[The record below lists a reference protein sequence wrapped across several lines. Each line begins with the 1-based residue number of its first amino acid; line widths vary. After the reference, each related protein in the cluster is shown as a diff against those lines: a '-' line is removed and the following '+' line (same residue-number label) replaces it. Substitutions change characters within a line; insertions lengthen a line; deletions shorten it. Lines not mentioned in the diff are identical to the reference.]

1 MIQSIL
7 MVGAVKPG
15 YASRNKWCLRCL
27 LKTGNVKA
35 EEIWVGSLFQTWHAV
50 DEKDFEVAIDV
61 FLNGADMVMEEE
73 DRSDREG
80 IYVSWKNLSKVP
92 NTFNKYYDLSMALSS

>member
-15 YASRNKWCLRCL
+15 YASRNKWCFRSL
-27 LKTGNVKA
+27 LKTGNVRA
-35 EEIWVGSLFQTWHAV
+35 EEIWVGSLIQTWDAV
-50 DEKDFEVAIDV
+50 DEKDLEVAIDV
-61 FLNGADMVMEEE
+61 FLNGADMVIEEE

-80 IYVSWKNLSKVP
+80 VYFGRI
-92 NTFNKYYDLSMALSS
+92 